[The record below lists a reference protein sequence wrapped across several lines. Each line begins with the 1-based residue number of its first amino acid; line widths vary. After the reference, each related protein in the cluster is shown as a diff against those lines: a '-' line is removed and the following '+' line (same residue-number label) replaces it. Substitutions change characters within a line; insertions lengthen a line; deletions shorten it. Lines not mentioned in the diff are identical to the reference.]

1 VKRLLAVL
9 AVVLVA
15 AAVAGA
21 AVAELG
27 ETEGGS
33 SAVPRFRGV
42 VLVVFGNEEYGS
54 VMGSKRAPTFNALAR
69 RYALLTRSYGVAHPS
84 LPNYLALVSG
94 STFGIRSDCTTCF
107 VGGRSL
113 ADTLDAAGLSWN
125 AYEEGLPSV
134 GSGAP
139 FAGRYA
145 LKHSPFLYFR
155 SVRSSLRLRNHV
167 VPYSRFASDLAGG
180 RLPAFSL
187 VVPNLCHSMHD
198 CSVAT
203 GDRWL
208 AGFVGPLLANRQ
220 LDDSAVF
227 VTFDEGSSWLHGGGR
242 IPTLVLGPLVKPG
255 ARSSRLVTHYGVL
268 RTIEEGLGL
277 PRLGASSRARPI
289 TGIWRRP

>member
-1 VKRLLAVL
+1 MRRLLAALTTLV
-9 AVVLVA
+9 VA
-15 AAVAGA
+15 AVVAGA
-21 AVAELG
+21 AGSGLG
-27 ETEGGS
+27 EAEG
-33 SAVPRFRGV
+33 SASPSVPRFRHV
-42 VLVVFGNEEYGS
+42 VLVVFENEEYGS
-54 VMGSKRAPTFNALAR
+54 VIGSRQAPTFNALAR
-69 RYALLTRSYGVAHPS
+69 RYSLLTQSYAVSHPS

-113 ADTLDAAGLSWN
+113 ADTLDAAGLTWN

-134 GSGAP
+134 GSGVP

-145 LKHSPFLYFR
+145 MKHSPFLYFR
-155 SVRSSLRLRNHV
+155 SVRSSPRLRDHV
-167 VPYSRFASDLAGG
+167 VPYSRFAPDLAGG

-208 AGFVGPLLANRQ
+208 AGFLRPLLASPE
-220 LDDSAVF
+220 LGHSAVF
-227 VTFDEGSSWLHGGGR
+227 VTFDEGSSSVHGGGR
-242 IPTLVLGPLVKPG
+242 VATLVLGPLVEPG

-268 RTIEEGLGL
+268 RTIEDGLGL
-277 PRLGASSRARPI
+277 PRLGASAGARPI
-289 TGIWRRP
+289 TGIWR